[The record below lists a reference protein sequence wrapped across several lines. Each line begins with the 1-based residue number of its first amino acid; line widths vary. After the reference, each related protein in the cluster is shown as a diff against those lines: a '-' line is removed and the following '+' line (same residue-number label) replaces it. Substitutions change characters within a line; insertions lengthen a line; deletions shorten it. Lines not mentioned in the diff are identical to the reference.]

1 MFTGYGAVYIIQEVN
16 KITKNLFINEQ
27 ISAREVLVIDTDGT
41 QLGVLKIEE
50 ALKVAENKKLDLVNV
65 APTAR
70 PPVCRIMDYGKYKY
84 EQSKREREA
93 RKKQKLI
100 TVKEVKFRPN
110 IDQHDFEVKMK
121 NARRFLE
128 DGDKVKVTVMFRGRE
143 VTHSNIALRLCERL
157 AEEVKQY
164 GTVERPPKLEGRN
177 MIMILTPVKS

>member
-1 MFTGYGAVYIIQEVN
+1 M
-16 KITKNLFINEQ
+16 TKNLFINEQ

-41 QLGVLKIEE
+41 QLGVLKIDE
-50 ALKVAENKKLDLVNV
+50 ALRVAEDRKLDLVNV

-84 EQSKREREA
+84 EQSKRERDA
-93 RKKQKLI
+93 RKKQKQI

-110 IDQHDFEVKMK
+110 IEQHDFEVKMK

-143 VTHSNIALRLCERL
+143 ITHSSIAYRLCERL

-164 GTVERPPKLEGRN
+164 GSVERHPKLEGRN